1 MFLSI
6 LKTIEDLQRIGK
18 GVTSMAMEKTEGAG
32 KRASQLV
39 ADYLASRYHTLR
51 IIKESPHGTISL
63 VEDTMADQSHG
74 RPIFVK
80 KSIQDMGLPY
90 KELQDIGCEVFPKVF
105 YTAEL
110 PSAGTTIV
118 IEEFIAGEPLS
129 NRLEQKHYLT
139 PQEATRL
146 ILTLCSGLTLLH
158 QHGILHR
165 DIKPSNIMEPPGASS
180 SGLYRLIDFDA
191 ARIVK
196 EGHEED
202 TRLLGTKG
210 YAPPEQYGSAQT
222 DARSDLYAL
231 GVTVRELLGPG
242 YHGPLRPILAKCTEQ
257 DPARRYQSAAK
268 LARAVRHAKLFYY
281 GRRALI
287 LAGIAFCSLAAILLW
302 HRFRYPEQPLPG
314 HDELKNF
321 SHEVKKAVKNEEQSL
336 KNSVEQAKKQLDPP
350 AKLPASSAPAKD
362 STATA
367 PQAAPTSQAAPTA
380 TRSATTG
387 EEAPAPNRVRVRLYC
402 NGDRLNAWMDQWDTS
417 ISNGGAMQIVPAAVW
432 QSGSLSAYS
441 ITARITNE
449 SDEIFASPILTV
461 SDGSNQETTTAGAIV
476 PGATAELTIP
486 LGSFPT
492 RGGGTHLT
500 VTTTGMGP
508 QVISTPTFA
517 LDFRAK

>member
-1 MFLSI
+1 
-6 LKTIEDLQRIGK
+6 
-18 GVTSMAMEKTEGAG
+18 MAMEKTEEAG

-80 KSIQDMGLPY
+80 KSLQAMGLPY

-110 PSAGTTIV
+110 PPADTTIV

-191 ARIVK
+191 ARTVK

-231 GVTVRELLGPG
+231 GVTVRELLGPD
-242 YHGPLRPILAKCTEQ
+242 YHGPLRPILARCTEQ

-302 HRFRYPEQPLPG
+302 YRFRYPEQPLPG
-314 HDELKNF
+314 HDELQNF

-336 KNSVEQAKKQLDPP
+336 KNSVEQAKNSSIHLHNCRLHPHQQKAARLQPHKQHPHPKLRQLQQDLPP
-350 AKLPASSAPAKD
+350 QAKRPQLPTACASA

-367 PQAAPTSQAAPTA
+367 TASTPGWTNGTPLSQMVVPCRLSPPPSGRAAHCPP
-380 TRSATTG
+380 
-387 EEAPAPNRVRVRLYC
+387 
-402 NGDRLNAWMDQWDTS
+402 
-417 ISNGGAMQIVPAAVW
+417 
-432 QSGSLSAYS
+432 
-441 ITARITNE
+441 
-449 SDEIFASPILTV
+449 TV
-461 SDGSNQETTTAGAIV
+461 SQ
-476 PGATAELTIP
+476 PG
-486 LGSFPT
+486 
-492 RGGGTHLT
+492 
-500 VTTTGMGP
+500 
-508 QVISTPTFA
+508 
-517 LDFRAK
+517 

>member
-1 MFLSI
+1 
-6 LKTIEDLQRIGK
+6 
-18 GVTSMAMEKTEGAG
+18 MAMEKTEEAG
-32 KRASQLV
+32 KRTSQLV
-39 ADYLASRYHTLR
+39 ADYLTSRYHTLR

-80 KSIQDMGLPY
+80 KSLQAMGLPY

-110 PSAGTTIV
+110 PPAGTTIV

-158 QHGILHR
+158 RHGILHR

-191 ARIVK
+191 ARTVK

-231 GVTVRELLGPG
+231 GVTVRELLGPD

-321 SHEVKKAVKNEEQSL
+321 SHEVKKAVKNKEQSL
-336 KNSVEQAKKQLDPP
+336 KNSVEQAKKT
-350 AKLPASSAPAKD
+350 AR
-362 STATA
+362 STCKTA
-367 PQAAPTSQAAPTA
+367 GFILTSKRQHGYSPTSSTHIPSCA
-380 TRSATTG
+380 
-387 EEAPAPNRVRVRLYC
+387 NC
-402 NGDRLNAWMDQWDTS
+402 NKICHHR
-417 ISNGGAMQIVPAAVW
+417 
-432 QSGSLSAYS
+432 
-441 ITARITNE
+441 R
-449 SDEIFASPILTV
+449 
-461 SDGSNQETTTAGAIV
+461 
-476 PGATAELTIP
+476 
-486 LGSFPT
+486 
-492 RGGGTHLT
+492 RG
-500 VTTTGMGP
+500 P
-508 QVISTPTFA
+508 
-517 LDFRAK
+517 